1 MTTNEKIAQLE
12 KRGKAFT
19 DFLDECGLRYRI
31 VIVSKDGNN
40 TFELNTLTNVE
51 KVTDLVCTF
60 AEILQKSGT
69 TREVLFT
76 HVNNALNLIEED
88 EGNTK

>member
-12 KRGKAFT
+12 KLSNEFT

-31 VIVSKDGNN
+31 VIVNESGKIPV
-40 TFELNTLTNVE
+40 EKSTLTNVE

-60 AEILQKSGT
+60 AEILRKSGT
-69 TREVLFT
+69 TREVLFK
-76 HVNNALNLIEED
+76 HINNALNLIDED